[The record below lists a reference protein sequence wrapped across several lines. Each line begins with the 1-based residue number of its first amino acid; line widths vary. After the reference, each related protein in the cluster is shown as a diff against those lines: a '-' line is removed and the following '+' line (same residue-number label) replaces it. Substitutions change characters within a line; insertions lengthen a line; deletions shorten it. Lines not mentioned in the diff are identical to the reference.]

1 VATVEKVGKV
11 AEFAPGVM
19 RPFRIGDLDIAV
31 VNLDGAF
38 HAFSNYCTHEAIT
51 FTSGYGLVSDRFVVC
66 MMHSS
71 VFDIATGEVVG
82 GPASDSLETYRVHVE
97 GEDVIVEVP

>member
-1 VATVEKVGKV
+1 MATQVNVGKV
-11 AEFAPGVM
+11 ADFAPGVM
-19 RPFRIGDLDIAV
+19 RPFRIGDLDVAV

-51 FTSGYGLVSDRFVVC
+51 FTSGYGLVSGRFVVC

-71 VFDIATGEVVG
+71 VFDIATGDVIS
-82 GPASDSLETYRVHVE
+82 GPASDALETYPVHIE
-97 GEDVIVEVP
+97 GEDVVVEAP

>member
-1 VATVEKVGKV
+1 VPTTENVGKV
-11 AEFAPGVM
+11 ADFAPGVM

-31 VNLDGAF
+31 VNLAGTF

-51 FTSGYGLVSDRFVVC
+51 FTSGYGLVSDKFVVC

-71 VFDIATGEVVG
+71 VFDIGTGEVIS
-82 GPASDSLETYRVHVE
+82 GPASDDLDTYGVHIE
-97 GEDVIVEVP
+97 GENVFVEVP